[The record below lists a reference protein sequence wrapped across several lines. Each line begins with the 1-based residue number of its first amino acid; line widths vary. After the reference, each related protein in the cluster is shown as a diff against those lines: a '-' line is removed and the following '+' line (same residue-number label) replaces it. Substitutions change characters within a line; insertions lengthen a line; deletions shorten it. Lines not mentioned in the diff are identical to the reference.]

1 MAIILANNATAKLAG
16 AITTSS
22 TSLTVQ
28 TGHGALFPAPSSPD
42 WFPVTLIDA
51 SGNIEICKCTARS
64 GDILTIIRAQEGTSP
79 KAFSDGARV
88 SLRVTK
94 AVLDYVFSVVNPLS
108 GLTPSADK
116 IQYYTSES
124 DSALAT
130 FTDFARTLLDD
141 TDASTALSTLG
152 VSDFIKTLLDDAN
165 PATARETISAIA
177 KGVAPADLNSISE
190 TGIYKITGVASHRP
204 SGSNV
209 TGDHVLHLDY
219 DVSNAAQIYVPF
231 SGNAFAL
238 RKKSSGAWG
247 SWFYIYTTENKPS
260 PSEIGAQDADATL
273 TALAGLTTA
282 ADKIPYFTGTD
293 TASVATLTSFSRT
306 LLDDVDAATAR
317 QTLGAQ
323 ASDATLT
330 ALAGVST
337 AADKIPYFTGTDT
350 ASVATLTSFSRTLL
364 DDVDAA
370 AARQTLGAQ
379 ASDATL
385 TALAGVS
392 TAADK
397 IPYFTG
403 TDTASVATLTSFA
416 RTLLAATDQL
426 SARQVLSAQTW
437 DPTLTALAGVA
448 TGADKIPYFTGT
460 DTASVTTLTALARN
474 LIDSEDATDACYSLG
489 VARTSDFKYS
499 ATGYIKIP
507 RSGDGYL
514 ILQWGKSAAMAQNTT
529 SSITFPTAF
538 PQQCASVI
546 CSPTST
552 ANTASMVAY
561 PDAVTLTGFTIRG
574 DTDNANSG
582 VYWFAIGS

>member
-64 GDILTIIRAQEGTSP
+64 GDILAITRAQEGTSA
-79 KAFSDGARV
+79 KAFADGARV

-165 PATARETISAIA
+165 SATARETISAIA

-190 TGIYKITGVASHRP
+190 TGIYKITGVTSNRP

-209 TGDHVLHLDY
+209 TGDHVLHVAY
-219 DVSNAAQIYVPF
+219 NVSNAAQIYIPY
-231 SGNAFAL
+231 SGNAFGF
-238 RKKSSGAWG
+238 RKQSSGAWG
-247 SWFYIYTTENKPS
+247 SWFRIYTTENKPS
-260 PSEIGAQDADATL
+260 PSEIGAQDADNTL
-273 TALAGLTTA
+273 TALANLTTA

-293 TASVATLTSFSRT
+293 AASVTTLTSFART

-330 ALAGVST
+330 ALANLTTAAYTFPYFTGVDTANVAPLTYFARTLLDDADAATARQTLGAQTWDATLSALANLTT

-350 ASVATLTSFSRTLL
+350 ASVTT
-364 DDVDAA
+364 
-370 AARQTLGAQ
+370 
-379 ASDATL
+379 
-385 TALAGVS
+385 
-392 TAADK
+392 
-397 IPYFTG
+397 I
-403 TDTASVATLTSFA
+403 TSFA
-416 RTLLAATDQL
+416 RALLAKDDAA
-426 SARQVLSAQTW
+426 SACAALDAVR
-437 DPTLTALAGVA
+437 TLNF
-448 TGADKIPYFTGT
+448 I
-460 DTASVTTLTALARN
+460 
-474 LIDSEDATDACYSLG
+474 
-489 VARTSDFKYS
+489 YS
-499 ATGYIKIP
+499 ATGYIKLP
-507 RSGDGYL
+507 RSDNGYL

-529 SSITFPTAF
+529 LSITFPTVF
-538 PQQCASVI
+538 PVACASVI

-552 ANTASMVAY
+552 ANTASMVAN

-574 DTDNANSG
+574 DVDNANSG
-582 VYWFAIGS
+582 VYWFAIGR